1 LRGAWVSR
9 FAYAHENPDSMKMKI
24 INTMQNLAEANFN
37 AVFFQLRGQCET
49 FYPSPYEPWSKL
61 IGYKN
66 PGFDPA
72 QLAID
77 EARKNGLAF
86 YAYIN
91 LLPLWNEVNPPQD
104 SSHIYFQ
111 HGPKTDATANWTLIA
126 ESDSDQVST
135 SYFYLNPARPE
146 VKTYLKK
153 IIRHFVENYDIDGLH
168 FDRIRY
174 PGANFFQD
182 SYSKKQ
188 FQKDSIET
196 GISRDDWARKALTDL
211 VEAVV
216 VEAMTVKPYLINSA
230 ASWGLYKTNDIPG
243 YEEFGSGFATYY
255 QDAIDWLDHGI
266 VDFIVPMIYWNMEN
280 PLPNFNA
287 LWLDFKNRTPNYQY
301 IFPGLRIY
309 DCDWVESGETKDQ
322 IEFVR
327 KNDGL
332 GTVVFALGSEKDEKI
347 KIFRDSIYQ
356 EKIDIPK
363 HLKRTS
369 TTEVYQLSLKKLL
382 PENPAG
388 QRVKILNTPLVKR
401 TDSDGKIDFIL
412 KKSANSLKISCH
424 GDTLPVLTQFWTP
437 PYKYNLLPDST
448 YEREKPWVELRRK
461 PAKTTRSNEF
471 PFLFKSD
478 YPVSATI
485 NNKPVKQYKTGI
497 FFDVVSFDEGP
508 NRVTAKVEYEDG
520 SSAVY
525 SDEFVYHKE
534 STKSDT
540 FPLWID
546 ENSFEPAKNLEL
558 LPKDNIT
565 IKFKASAGQEAE
577 IVISGYKYKF
587 LRTDFDDYSLYE
599 TLIPARKL
607 DCDKALK
614 MKIHLTSKKGSDI
627 QFSPE
632 HTITIKH
639 FDEFPLIRTTS
650 ENSIL
655 YYTLGEIRLGGPIR
669 AEYGPGVILKTSGKI
684 GTNYRIRLNES
695 EIGYIDEKEVE
706 ILTSRVK
713 APAYYIAGLSCYP
726 SKTSDIVSIP
736 YPENVP
742 YAVYPEP
749 GQRRI
754 AISLYGV
761 QTSSTWLTHH
771 KGRKIIDKVTWQQE
785 TPDTYTLYVNLK
797 NSEIWGYDIK
807 KSGKSLIFSVKHPPV
822 LPKNSTQPLSGLKI
836 ALEAG
841 HGGSNLGAVG
851 LSGILE
857 KDINLSLAFM
867 LQEILEEKGAEV
879 LQVRDADKPMLL
891 GVKRESA
898 ISSGADMLVSIHAN
912 AGGIR
917 NGYLGASG
925 TSTYYHNPFWAPL
938 AEKIYN
944 RLLEL
949 DLSEFGV
956 VGSFNYKVTRVSAI
970 PSVLVEQAFMSNAE
984 DEEKLA
990 DPIFRKEMAEKIYL
1004 GILDYLDHM
1013 KQ

>member
-1 LRGAWVSR
+1 
-9 FAYAHENPDSMKMKI
+9 M
-24 INTMQNLAEANFN
+24 
-37 AVFFQLRGQCET
+37 
-49 FYPSPYEPWSKL
+49 
-61 IGYKN
+61 
-66 PGFDPA
+66 
-72 QLAID
+72 
-77 EARKNGLAF
+77 
-86 YAYIN
+86 
-91 LLPLWNEVNPPQD
+91 
-104 SSHIYFQ
+104 
-111 HGPKTDATANWTLIA
+111 
-126 ESDSDQVST
+126 
-135 SYFYLNPARPE
+135 
-146 VKTYLKK
+146 
-153 IIRHFVENYDIDGLH
+153 
-168 FDRIRY
+168 
-174 PGANFFQD
+174 
-182 SYSKKQ
+182 
-188 FQKDSIET
+188 
-196 GISRDDWARKALTDL
+196 
-211 VEAVV
+211 
-216 VEAMTVKPYLINSA
+216 
-230 ASWGLYKTNDIPG
+230 
-243 YEEFGSGFATYY
+243 
-255 QDAIDWLDHGI
+255 
-266 VDFIVPMIYWNMEN
+266 
-280 PLPNFNA
+280 
-287 LWLDFKNRTPNYQY
+287 
-301 IFPGLRIY
+301 
-309 DCDWVESGETKDQ
+309 
-322 IEFVR
+322 
-327 KNDGL
+327 
-332 GTVVFALGSEKDEKI
+332 
-347 KIFRDSIYQ
+347 
-356 EKIDIPK
+356 
-363 HLKRTS
+363 
-369 TTEVYQLSLKKLL
+369 
-382 PENPAG
+382 
-388 QRVKILNTPLVKR
+388 
-401 TDSDGKIDFIL
+401 
-412 KKSANSLKISCH
+412 
-424 GDTLPVLTQFWTP
+424 
-437 PYKYNLLPDST
+437 
-448 YEREKPWVELRRK
+448 
-461 PAKTTRSNEF
+461 
-471 PFLFKSD
+471 
-478 YPVSATI
+478 
-485 NNKPVKQYKTGI
+485 
-497 FFDVVSFDEGP
+497 
-508 NRVTAKVEYEDG
+508 
-520 SSAVY
+520 
-525 SDEFVYHKE
+525 
-534 STKSDT
+534 
-540 FPLWID
+540 
-546 ENSFEPAKNLEL
+546 
-558 LPKDNIT
+558 
-565 IKFKASAGQEAE
+565 
-577 IVISGYKYKF
+577 
-587 LRTDFDDYSLYE
+587 
-599 TLIPARKL
+599 
-607 DCDKALK
+607 
-614 MKIHLTSKKGSDI
+614 
-627 QFSPE
+627 
-632 HTITIKH
+632 
-639 FDEFPLIRTTS
+639 
-650 ENSIL
+650 

-706 ILTSRVK
+706 ILTNRVK